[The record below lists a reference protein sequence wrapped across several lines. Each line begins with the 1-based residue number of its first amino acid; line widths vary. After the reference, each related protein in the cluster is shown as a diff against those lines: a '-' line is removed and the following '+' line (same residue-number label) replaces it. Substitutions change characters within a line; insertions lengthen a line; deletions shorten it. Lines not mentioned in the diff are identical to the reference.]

1 MYTWDVH
8 RNIHRYS
15 IDLHQQTISRSQ
27 GILLLM
33 KLTKFSPPPLPQ
45 HSPLPQALL
54 SLIKR
59 QLVASQRTFCPWTLV
74 CIFNNYQNCS
84 IISRLKADLKCVS
97 EETCFLHLNQLHL
110 MMMVQ
115 LWLYVDYIHFPLT
128 NGALRLS
135 WMLLCTC
142 FFQVVY
148 LKLLS
153 SCGWYFYNNPYF
165 KWLKKKL
172 LLICQKLRLVN
183 QNVCIEMFS
192 WKSKDFLCLFLSI
205 ELSWI
210 FLYFLF
216 PIDSRP

>member
-1 MYTWDVH
+1 MVNKKVCIYIHMHTWDVH

-97 EETCFLHLNQLHL
+97 EETCFTLKPASLNDDGSTLVICWSHSFSIDKWRFEALLNAVVHLF
-110 MMMVQ
+110 
-115 LWLYVDYIHFPLT
+115 FP
-128 NGALRLS
+128 
-135 WMLLCTC
+135 
-142 FFQVVY
+142 
-148 LKLLS
+148 S
-153 SCGWYFYNNPYF
+153 SLF
-165 KWLKKKL
+165 KATK
-172 LLICQKLRLVN
+172 
-183 QNVCIEMFS
+183 
-192 WKSKDFLCLFLSI
+192 
-205 ELSWI
+205 
-210 FLYFLF
+210 
-216 PIDSRP
+216 

>member
-1 MYTWDVH
+1 MVNKKVCIYIHMYTWDVH

-15 IDLHQQTISRSQ
+15 TDLHQQTISRSQ

-97 EETCFLHLNQLHL
+97 EETCFTLKPASLNDDGSTLVICWSHSFSIDKWRFEALLNAVVHLF
-110 MMMVQ
+110 
-115 LWLYVDYIHFPLT
+115 FP
-128 NGALRLS
+128 
-135 WMLLCTC
+135 
-142 FFQVVY
+142 
-148 LKLLS
+148 S
-153 SCGWYFYNNPYF
+153 SLF
-165 KWLKKKL
+165 KATK
-172 LLICQKLRLVN
+172 
-183 QNVCIEMFS
+183 
-192 WKSKDFLCLFLSI
+192 
-205 ELSWI
+205 
-210 FLYFLF
+210 
-216 PIDSRP
+216 